1 MIRQFLSFTQIWIAL
16 GAFVTTCFSWL
27 WAADLF
33 RLDHGDML
41 VAVWVSC
48 STGLGYT
55 LQRAIKHT
63 RHPHAMPT
71 IRRTFWDRWKWTMVV
86 GWMGLWIGFNI
97 AFVADLGWD
106 EPRRLSVA
114 IGLGLASLTY
124 AFVPLMNGGLRKVS
138 WLKIPLIAVVWAT
151 ATTHHPAH
159 GIDPVLWAQRAL
171 FIAGLTLP
179 FDIRDI
185 EIDRPHMT
193 TIPMVTS
200 AKRALNLS
208 RNLIAAAGAISFLVW
223 VCRCMQ
229 DGLKPHEAI
238 PLALS
243 AQCLW
248 AHWILRPGRALAA
261 LQGDESLRENFTGW
275 RLDGVLAAPFLVIAS
290 AFLMLLL

>member
-1 MIRQFLSFTQIWIAL
+1 MIRQFMSFAHIWIAL

-27 WAADLF
+27 WASDLF
-33 RLDHGDML
+33 HLDYGDML
-41 VAVWVSC
+41 VAVWVSF

-63 RHPHAMPT
+63 RHPQVMPT
-71 IRRTFWDRWKWTMVV
+71 MRRIFWDRWKWTMVV
-86 GWMGLWIGFNI
+86 GWLSLWIGFNI
-97 AFVADLGWD
+97 AFLQDLGWD
-106 EPRRLSVA
+106 EPHRFTITL
-114 IGLGLASLTY
+114 GLGLASLTY
-124 AFVPLMNGGLRKVS
+124 AFVPRMNGGLRKVS

-151 ATTHHPAH
+151 ATTHHPEH
-159 GIDPVLWAQRAL
+159 GIDPILWVQRAL

-193 TIPMVTS
+193 TIPMATS
-200 AKRALNLS
+200 AKRALSLS
-208 RNLIAAAGAISFLVW
+208 RNLIAVAGSISFLVW
-223 VCRCMQ
+223 GCRCMQ

-261 LQGDESLRENFTGW
+261 LQSEESVRENFTGW
-275 RLDGVLAAPFLVIAS
+275 RLDGVLAAPFLLIAS
-290 AFLMLLL
+290 ACLTLLF

>member
-1 MIRQFLSFTQIWIAL
+1 
-16 GAFVTTCFSWL
+16 
-27 WAADLF
+27 
-33 RLDHGDML
+33 
-41 VAVWVSC
+41 
-48 STGLGYT
+48 
-55 LQRAIKHT
+55 
-63 RHPHAMPT
+63 
-71 IRRTFWDRWKWTMVV
+71 
-86 GWMGLWIGFNI
+86 
-97 AFVADLGWD
+97 
-106 EPRRLSVA
+106 PRRLSVA

-151 ATTHHPAH
+151 ATTHHPEH
-159 GIDPVLWAQRAL
+159 GIDPILWAQRAL

-238 PLALS
+238 PLAIS

-261 LQGDESLRENFTGW
+261 LQGEESVRENFTGW